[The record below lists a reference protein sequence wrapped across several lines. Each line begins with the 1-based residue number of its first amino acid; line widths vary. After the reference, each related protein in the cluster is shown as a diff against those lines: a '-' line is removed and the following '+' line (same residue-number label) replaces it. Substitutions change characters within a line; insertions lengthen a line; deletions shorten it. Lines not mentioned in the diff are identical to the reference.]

1 MLALVFDARYR
12 NFPNAALLFPAL
24 FYLYRPVATP
34 RREATLLAVLIAAV
48 EGREVPQHSKLPVEL
63 KVRSSTA
70 PPRRGQL

>member
-1 MLALVFDARYR
+1 MELGAKV
-12 NFPNAALLFPAL
+12 
-24 FYLYRPVATP
+24 V
-34 RREATLLAVLIAAV
+34 AVLIAAI